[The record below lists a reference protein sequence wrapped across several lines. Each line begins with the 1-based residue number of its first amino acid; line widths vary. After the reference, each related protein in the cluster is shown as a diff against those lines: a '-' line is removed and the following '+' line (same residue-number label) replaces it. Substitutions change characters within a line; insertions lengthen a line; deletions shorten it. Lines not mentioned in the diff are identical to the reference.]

1 MNMKSFCELEEKCRR
16 NANNLNAAMEIAKS
30 VPGYRI
36 ILDAHQAKELHEILQ
51 DVSAYF
57 GFRLANTEA
66 PKYGGNKKRSTGKRK

>member
-30 VPGYRI
+30 VPDYRI
-36 ILDAHQAKELHEILQ
+36 ILDAQQANELHEILQ

-57 GFRLANTEA
+57 GFRLEHMGA
-66 PKYGGNKKRSTGKRK
+66 PKYGRNKKRSARKRK